1 MDFFEK
7 YASRYD
13 IDLTGATTR
22 EEKIEI
28 FAKERKYVFS
38 FIFEN
43 LTNEEKIKYLEYAH
57 AKDIEEFLLTLP
69 NEERISIIKSKLEC
83 MEEGILEYIGT
94 RLSTDKEKFEYLE
107 IINNYVGN
115 YYKSEI
121 ICKMVDDNYKLLALD
136 NFIDNQYS
144 KLKVIKEMP
153 DEFKELYID
162 KLDKNSYKVEV
173 ILSFNDRE
181 LIKKYAELPLYSNF
195 RSKLVSATND
205 SEYIIKKFK
214 EINVLKFRL
223 NLINL
228 LNDDDLKISLINK
241 LDNTGLKKFL
251 LSNITS
257 ANYKVDLQAS
267 ELLETKINPNITI
280 GVELECSNKE
290 IDNFNG
296 VHNLFND
303 YTIKSDTSV
312 KRGFEIVSPVLHF
325 TLEDMRTLK
334 SVCDL
339 LKENSFYT
347 DKSCGGHIHIGASY
361 LTRKEDFYML
371 LYLYANTENIL
382 YYICDRK
389 NTMKRPSVNR
399 YAMKT
404 KSDYIK
410 AIDNGLFNTEHYEEE
425 MNVILNEINKD
436 RYKGLNFK
444 NLGTYYKNTIEFRMP
459 NGEIDF
465 NELILNI
472 KLFARLIEVSHELVT
487 HLTEDF
493 YKLASVKSEK
503 EKLNILMDILFT
515 SEEEKELYKER
526 YNKNTQL
533 ERRTQRKIL
542 EDLKSKITK
551 SEEVAIGYDETTHT
565 LTKKIL

>member
-1 MDFFEK
+1 
-7 YASRYD
+7 
-13 IDLTGATTR
+13 
-22 EEKIEI
+22 
-28 FAKERKYVFS
+28 
-38 FIFEN
+38 
-43 LTNEEKIKYLEYAH
+43 
-57 AKDIEEFLLTLP
+57 
-69 NEERISIIKSKLEC
+69 

-162 KLDKNSYKVEV
+162 KLSKISYKVEV

-228 LNDDDLKISLINK
+228 LNDDELKISLINK

-251 LSNITS
+251 LSNIAS

-296 VHNLFND
+296 AHNLFND

-312 KRGFEIVSPVLHF
+312 KSGFEIVSPVLHF

-334 SVCDL
+334 SVCNL
-339 LKENSFYT
+339 LKENNFYT

-361 LTRKEDFYML
+361 FTRKEDFYML

-472 KLFARLIEVSHELVT
+472 KLFARLIEASHELVT
-487 HLTEDF
+487 HPTEDF